1 MSTIPKYPLDTAA
14 KLALIRAAGWYYNS
28 RLCNLRNADGIV
40 VAFLMASPRPLNAAF
55 HYFIKNTGKKPIDWG
70 EFGSGIMASVRYKAR
85 NRYQFGIGDIRAAY
99 GTN

>member
-1 MSTIPKYPLDTAA
+1 MNTIPKYPLDTAA
-14 KLALIRAAGWYYNS
+14 KLALIRAGGWYYNS

-55 HYFIKNTGKKPIDWG
+55 HYFIQNSGKAPI
-70 EFGSGIMASVRYKAR
+70 EKEYTLKYKAR